1 MVPGEA
7 REECRQV
14 GTREQGAVWSLYHL
28 EWLAWCSLQN
38 RRLLRN
44 VCLCKQTE
52 GISCSQAGKK
62 GRRPGE
68 PRGPG
73 GMMVATSH

>member
-44 VCLCKQTE
+44 VCLCKQRGSHAARLVRKE
-52 GISCSQAGKK
+52 GGLGSPGA
-62 GRRPGE
+62 PGE
-68 PRGPG
+68 
-73 GMMVATSH
+73 